1 MLKKVLVA
9 LAALTL
15 SVTGLTAVATSAS
28 AESAQRAGVVYFAS
42 GSAKLTKAAKA
53 ELREIA
59 AAYVEVGEFLITGY
73 VQKSGNSKNDYK
85 LSAAR
90 AKAVKQFLVK
100 NGGSTQMF
108 TVAAGVPSS
117 NKSAASARRVTI
129 DYTQLEPAFDT
140 LPDLTIA
147 DIYGHGDWACATHI
161 VVEDADGEEV
171 THKDYAEGDG
181 CVGDVT
187 EEDATAYSEV
197 FANLAP
203 GTYTIHLQYV
213 ANPYEVT
220 CFDFSDHVSIRGW
233 ALDSCSGADW
243 EEEGQ
248 NLVVN
253 YSQTVEL
260 TADTTVAAPNLTRV
274 IVGANEYYYYD

>member
-73 VQKSGNSKNDYK
+73 VQKSGSSKNDYK

-140 LPDLTIA
+140 MPDLTIA
-147 DIYGHGDWACATHI
+147 DIYGDEFWACATHI

-171 THKDYAEGDG
+171 THKDYEES
-181 CVGDVT
+181 CVGD
-187 EEDATAYSEV
+187 DSEGENV
-197 FANLAP
+197 YNEAFANLAP

-213 ANPYEVT
+213 ANPFLVT
-220 CFDFSDHVSIRGW
+220 CFDFNDHISISGW
-233 ALDSCSGADW
+233 ALDSCSGANW
-243 EEEGQ
+243 EEED
-248 NLVVN
+248 VN
-253 YSQTVEL
+253 IILSYSQTVEL

-274 IVGANEYYYYD
+274 IVGANQYYYD